1 VTTAI
6 VPRRTTLAV
15 ALVPALVAAV
25 VMAGVLANGFV
36 YDDPMAVELA
46 RQPAAALAFR
56 RFGLSYLSI
65 HLERLVWDAWAPG
78 LHATNLVLHAVASAL
93 AALLALRVSAAP
105 AVGLLTGLLFAVH
118 PVHVEAVASIENRKD
133 LLAMVFVATSALLYL
148 RPIRSPWTLPA
159 AIGAWL
165 LALLA
170 KDAAAIGLA
179 VVLPLH
185 DLLLRPA
192 AERAVVLRRAL
203 PLGVVALVATVA
215 AAGSIVDRFS
225 AAAVFTS
232 TTGHAATY
240 DQSLRTTLASI
251 PTIAR
256 LLVFPATLSAD
267 YPVRVPAG
275 FADARVLAGVFV
287 AAGWIAAAVASA
299 RRRPLVGWAM
309 AWVVVMYLPVSN
321 VVPLTQFFVAERYLY
336 VPSFGICLLAALGLD
351 ALRHARAPALRAGAI
366 AAAVVVVAA
375 GAVRSAAR
383 TRDWRDDLTLW
394 SAAIAAIPDASSKT
408 HGQLALAL
416 SNARRGA
423 ESIPHFERALALGP
437 EFADLHNNLGL
448 ELMRVGRNADAAAH
462 FRRALELW
470 PGNPLVHFNL
480 GTALLAIGER
490 DEGLAQYR
498 IVLRDETWARIPPA
512 LAAALGSGGQTPGA
526 VRRSLEE
533 WIRRTQPGLT
543 P

>member
-1 VTTAI
+1 MSTV
-6 VPRRTTLAV
+6 VPRGTALAI
-15 ALVPALVAAV
+15 ALVPAGVAVV

-36 YDDPMAVELA
+36 YDDPMAVELG
-46 RQPAAALAFR
+46 RQPAAALALR

-65 HLERLVWDAWAPG
+65 HLDRLLWDAWPPG
-78 LHATNLVLHAVASAL
+78 LHATNLMLHAVASAL
-93 AALLALRVSAAP
+93 AALLTLRLSGAPGAALLA
-105 AVGLLTGLLFAVH
+105 GLLFAVH

-148 RPIRSPWTLPA
+148 RPGRAAWTLPA
-159 AIGAWL
+159 ALGAWA

-179 VVLPLH
+179 AMLPLH
-185 DLLLRPA
+185 DLLLRPQ
-192 AERAVVLRRAL
+192 AERAAAIRRAAV
-203 PLGVVALVATVA
+203 LGAVAVVATVT
-215 AAGSIVDRFS
+215 AAGSLVDRFS
-225 AAAVFTS
+225 PEAVWNA
-232 TTGHAATY
+232 TTGHMRTY
-240 DQSLRTTLASI
+240 DESLRTTLASV
-251 PTIAR
+251 PSVAR

-267 YPVRVPAG
+267 YPVRVPPSL
-275 FADARVLAGVFV
+275 ADARVLAGALLVVGWV
-287 AAGWIAAAVASA
+287 AAALGAV
-299 RRRPLVGWAM
+299 RRAPVVAWAM
-309 AWVVVMYLPVSN
+309 AWVLVMYLPVSN

-336 VPSFGICLLAALGLD
+336 VPSFGVCLLAALALD
-351 ALRHARAPALRAGAI
+351 ALRRARAPGLRTGAI
-366 AAAVVVVAA
+366 VAAAAVVVA
-375 GAVRSAAR
+375 GAARSALR
-383 TRDWRDDLTLW
+383 TPEWRDELTLW
-394 SAAIAAIPDASSKT
+394 SAAVAAIPDASSKT

-448 ELMRVGRNADAAAH
+448 ELMRIGRVEQAATH

-470 PGNPLVHFNL
+470 PGNPLLHFNL
-480 GTALLAIGER
+480 GTALLRLGAR

-512 LAAALGSGGQTPGA
+512 IAAALGSNGQTPAA
-526 VRRSLEE
+526 VRRSLED
-533 WIRRTQPGLT
+533 WIRRTEPGLT